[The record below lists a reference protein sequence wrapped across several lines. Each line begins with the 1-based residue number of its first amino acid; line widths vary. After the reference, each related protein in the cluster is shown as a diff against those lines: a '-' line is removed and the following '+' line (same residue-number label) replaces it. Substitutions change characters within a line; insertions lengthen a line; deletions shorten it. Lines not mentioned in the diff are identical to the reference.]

1 MFPKDDI
8 HLLRIEDIIMIKVF
22 EIIFSLKD
30 LLSNNDNYGWLS
42 ESKKVRIID
51 FSINK
56 DELMKA
62 IPASIIAMLNE
73 KLKNNKR
80 YQRQVLNSSFN
91 KGDRTVKESQLHDV
105 Q

>member
-1 MFPKDDI
+1 
-8 HLLRIEDIIMIKVF
+8 MIKVF

>member
-1 MFPKDDI
+1 LFPKDDI